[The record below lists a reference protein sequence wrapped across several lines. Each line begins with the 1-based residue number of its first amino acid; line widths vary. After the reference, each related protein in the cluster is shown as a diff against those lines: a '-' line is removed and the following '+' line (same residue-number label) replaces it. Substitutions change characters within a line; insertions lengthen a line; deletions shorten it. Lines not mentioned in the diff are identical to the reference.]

1 MRYECAFRDL
11 PNGAAFML
19 PYDGDWLGPVLK
31 NSDTAFFIP
40 IDEIEETLPPGT
52 RVLRVTKNDLNSQNA
67 VV

>member
-1 MRYECAFRDL
+1 
-11 PNGAAFML
+11 ML